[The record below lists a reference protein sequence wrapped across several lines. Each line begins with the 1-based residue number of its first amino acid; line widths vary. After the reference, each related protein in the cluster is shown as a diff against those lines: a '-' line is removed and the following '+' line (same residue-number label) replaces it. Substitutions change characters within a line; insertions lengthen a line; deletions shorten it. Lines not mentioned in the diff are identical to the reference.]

1 MKMKKFIAV
10 VSMVGMLAAAMT
22 GCGSGSDDAKDA
34 DKGGDAKY
42 AGDWDSAND
51 ITVVS
56 REDGSGTR
64 GAFIELFGIQE
75 EVDGE
80 KVDMTTTEAQITNNT
95 SVMMTT
101 VEGNEYAIG
110 YISLGSL
117 DEDAVKALKI
127 DGAEATAENIENGSY
142 KVSRPFNVAV
152 KKDLDNEAAKDF
164 MSFIMSTEGQKVVEE
179 AGYIPVSDVQA
190 YAGTKP
196 EGSVVVGG
204 SSSVAPVMEKLVE
217 AYKKVNPN
225 EKFMQG
231 VFFVAACASVLAVA
245 LICIFLF
252 ANGIPAIKEIG
263 FVKFIT
269 GEMWRPSNELF
280 GIFPMIIG
288 SLYVTAGAVI
298 IGVPIGILTSV
309 FMAMY
314 CPKKI
319 YRPLKAAT
327 ELLAGI
333 PSVVYGF
340 FGLVVVVPIIRD
352 FGRALKDAGL
362 IKNAG
367 DGNSILTT
375 SLILAMMILPTIIGT
390 TESAM
395 RAVPAHYYEGALA
408 LGATKER
415 SIFRVI
421 IPAAKSGVI
430 AGIVLGIGR
439 AVGETMAVIMVAGN
453 QPRLVGNLF
462 KGIRTLTGNIV
473 MEMGYATGLH
483 REALIATGV
492 VLFVFILII
501 NFSVALLKRRT
512 DHE

>member
-1 MKMKKFIAV
+1 MK
-10 VSMVGMLAAAMT
+10 S
-22 GCGSGSDDAKDA
+22 
-34 DKGGDAKY
+34 
-42 AGDWDSAND
+42 
-51 ITVVS
+51 
-56 REDGSGTR
+56 
-64 GAFIELFGIQE
+64 
-75 EVDGE
+75 
-80 KVDMTTTEAQITNNT
+80 
-95 SVMMTT
+95 
-101 VEGNEYAIG
+101 
-110 YISLGSL
+110 
-117 DEDAVKALKI
+117 KAW
-127 DGAEATAENIENGSY
+127 T
-142 KVSRPFNVAV
+142 
-152 KKDLDNEAAKDF
+152 
-164 MSFIMSTEGQKVVEE
+164 
-179 AGYIPVSDVQA
+179 
-190 YAGTKP
+190 
-196 EGSVVVGG
+196 
-204 SSSVAPVMEKLVE
+204 
-217 AYKKVNPN
+217 

-231 VFFVAACASVLAVA
+231 VFFVAACDSVLAVA

>member
-1 MKMKKFIAV
+1 MK
-10 VSMVGMLAAAMT
+10 S
-22 GCGSGSDDAKDA
+22 
-34 DKGGDAKY
+34 
-42 AGDWDSAND
+42 
-51 ITVVS
+51 
-56 REDGSGTR
+56 
-64 GAFIELFGIQE
+64 
-75 EVDGE
+75 
-80 KVDMTTTEAQITNNT
+80 
-95 SVMMTT
+95 
-101 VEGNEYAIG
+101 
-110 YISLGSL
+110 
-117 DEDAVKALKI
+117 KAW
-127 DGAEATAENIENGSY
+127 T
-142 KVSRPFNVAV
+142 
-152 KKDLDNEAAKDF
+152 
-164 MSFIMSTEGQKVVEE
+164 
-179 AGYIPVSDVQA
+179 
-190 YAGTKP
+190 
-196 EGSVVVGG
+196 
-204 SSSVAPVMEKLVE
+204 
-217 AYKKVNPN
+217 

-288 SLYVTAGAVI
+288 SLY
-298 IGVPIGILTSV
+298 LTSV

>member
-1 MKMKKFIAV
+1 MK
-10 VSMVGMLAAAMT
+10 S
-22 GCGSGSDDAKDA
+22 
-34 DKGGDAKY
+34 
-42 AGDWDSAND
+42 
-51 ITVVS
+51 
-56 REDGSGTR
+56 
-64 GAFIELFGIQE
+64 
-75 EVDGE
+75 
-80 KVDMTTTEAQITNNT
+80 
-95 SVMMTT
+95 
-101 VEGNEYAIG
+101 
-110 YISLGSL
+110 
-117 DEDAVKALKI
+117 KAW
-127 DGAEATAENIENGSY
+127 T
-142 KVSRPFNVAV
+142 
-152 KKDLDNEAAKDF
+152 
-164 MSFIMSTEGQKVVEE
+164 
-179 AGYIPVSDVQA
+179 
-190 YAGTKP
+190 
-196 EGSVVVGG
+196 
-204 SSSVAPVMEKLVE
+204 
-217 AYKKVNPN
+217 

-231 VFFVAACASVLAVA
+231 VFLIAACTSVLAVA

>member
-1 MKMKKFIAV
+1 MKSKAW
-10 VSMVGMLAAAMT
+10 T
-22 GCGSGSDDAKDA
+22 
-34 DKGGDAKY
+34 
-42 AGDWDSAND
+42 
-51 ITVVS
+51 
-56 REDGSGTR
+56 
-64 GAFIELFGIQE
+64 
-75 EVDGE
+75 E
-80 KVDMTTTEAQITNNT
+80 KV
-95 SVMMTT
+95 
-101 VEGNEYAIG
+101 
-110 YISLGSL
+110 
-117 DEDAVKALKI
+117 
-127 DGAEATAENIENGSY
+127 
-142 KVSRPFNVAV
+142 
-152 KKDLDNEAAKDF
+152 
-164 MSFIMSTEGQKVVEE
+164 
-179 AGYIPVSDVQA
+179 
-190 YAGTKP
+190 
-196 EGSVVVGG
+196 
-204 SSSVAPVMEKLVE
+204 
-217 AYKKVNPN
+217 
-225 EKFMQG
+225 MQG
-231 VFFVAACASVLAVA
+231 VFFVAACTSVLAVA

-263 FVKFIT
+263 FGKFIT
-269 GEMWRPSNELF
+269 GDVWRPSNEVF

-288 SLYVTAGAVI
+288 SLYVTAGAII

-319 YRPLKAAT
+319 YKPLKAAT

-340 FGLVVVVPIIRD
+340 FGIVVVVPLVRNM
-352 FGRALKDAGL
+352 GQALKAAG
-362 IKNAG
+362 IIQSPG
-367 DGNSILTT
+367 DGKSILTT

-395 RAVPAHYYEGALA
+395 RAVPPHYYEGSLA

-439 AVGETMAVIMVAGN
+439 AIGETMAVIMIAGN
-453 QPRLVGNLF
+453 QPRLVGNIL

-473 MEMGYATGLH
+473 IEMGYATGLH

-501 NFSVALLKRRT
+501 NFSVALLKRRD